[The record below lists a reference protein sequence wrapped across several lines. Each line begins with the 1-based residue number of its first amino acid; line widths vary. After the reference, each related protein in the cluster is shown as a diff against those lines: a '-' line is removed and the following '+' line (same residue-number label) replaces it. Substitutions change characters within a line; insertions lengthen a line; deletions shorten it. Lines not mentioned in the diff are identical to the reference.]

1 MCGLHVVNIACAI
14 HLCTEFVWRVSPMEG
29 PSMIPTLGVSGE
41 YVLENRFTPRFF
53 PDRIKR
59 GDLVVLKSPIMPERI
74 VCKRILGLPGDIV
87 CVDPTGEY
95 APSTEHVVV
104 PRGHMWISG
113 DNAPLSRDSRV
124 YGPVSMSLIESKLLL
139 RIYPN
144 FTIFKNPLTYI
155 D

>member
-1 MCGLHVVNIACAI
+1 
-14 HLCTEFVWRVSPMEG
+14 
-29 PSMIPTLGVSGE
+29 MIPTLGVSGE
-41 YVLENRFTPRFF
+41 YALENRFTPRFF

-104 PRGHMWISG
+104 PIGHMWISG

-139 RIYPN
+139 RVS
-144 FTIFKNPLTYI
+144 FGDLSQHSTF
-155 D
+155 